1 MNLSETARIKLSALT
16 EYADRLEQEN
26 GPYLHAQLFEIAR
39 AKARIIN
46 SERKLKWKAIDESF
60 FVVA

>member
-1 MNLSETARIKLSALT
+1 MEMSEISKVKLAALT
-16 EYADRLEQEN
+16 EYAERLEQEN

-39 AKARIIN
+39 AKARIVN
-46 SERKLKWKAIDESF
+46 SERKPKTKAIDPSF